1 MVVKCLRCVA
11 FVDKKDFV
19 KVRVSRTKFVRQHF
33 EMHGIPVSPLNFY
46 PARLMFARQ
55 VSF

>member
-11 FVDKKDFV
+11 FLDKKDFV
-19 KVRVSRTKFVRQHF
+19 KVRVGRTKFVRHHF
-33 EMHGIPVSPLNFY
+33 EIHGVPVSSLNFY
-46 PARLMFARQ
+46 LARLIARK

>member
-11 FVDKKDFV
+11 FVDNKDFV